1 MSKFSQAFVAFLF
14 WSFFAMLF
22 HFFISNSLLGN
33 CSFAHQK
40 TAETSEIQTTN
51 FSENTLDI
59 LKVTDEKGKVL
70 FESKGSFKIRLKS
83 ETVLIDSMLNT
94 IKDSIATYFK
104 NNPSHNLVIVS
115 NYLIE
120 EVNKTTGANFGQQ
133 RGDFIKNWL
142 VSNEIASDRIL
153 IETQLADYYFD
164 KNGYFDQAISFYVK
178 DLVALKASVA
188 TDVVTKKTLRFSFG
202 NQSFRPT
209 PELIEYVLE
218 LKSYLSQFPD
228 KKIYVTG
235 HTDSE
240 GDVTYNY
247 NIGLQRAQFVK
258 DFLISQDIEAY
269 KIISSS
275 KGETEPIA
283 DNSTRDGKSLNRRIE
298 IIIK

>member
-1 MSKFSQAFVAFLF
+1 MSKFSHAFVAFLF
-14 WSFFAMLF
+14 WSFFAILF
-22 HFFISNSLLGN
+22 HFFLSDTLLGN
-33 CSFAHQK
+33 CSFNHNRITNTPEIE
-40 TAETSEIQTTN
+40 TAN
-51 FSENTLDI
+51 FIENTLDI
-59 LKVTDEKGKVL
+59 IKITDEKGKTI
-70 FESKGSFKIRLKS
+70 FESKGSFKIKLKS
-83 ETVLIDSMLNT
+83 ETVSIDNTLNT
-94 IKDSIATYFK
+94 LKDSIAIYLK
-104 NNPSHNLVIVS
+104 NKPSYNLIIVS

-120 EVNKTTGANFGQQ
+120 EVNNETGANYGQQ

-142 VSNEIASDRIL
+142 ISDKIASDRIL
-153 IETQLADYYFD
+153 IETQLSDYHFD
-164 KNGYFDQAISFYVK
+164 KNGYYNQAISFYFK
-178 DLVALKASVA
+178 DLVALKASIA

-218 LKSYLSQFPD
+218 LKSYLGLYPD
-228 KKIYVTG
+228 KKIFVTG

-258 DFLISQDIEAY
+258 DFLISQEIEAY

-283 DNSTRDGKSLNRRIE
+283 DNSTREGKSLNRRIE